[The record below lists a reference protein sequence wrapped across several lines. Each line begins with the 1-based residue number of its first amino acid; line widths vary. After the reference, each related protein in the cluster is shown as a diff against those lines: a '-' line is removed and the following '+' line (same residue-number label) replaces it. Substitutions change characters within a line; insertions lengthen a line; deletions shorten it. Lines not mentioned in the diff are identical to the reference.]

1 MIRRVVV
8 CEALVPFVTGGA
20 ELLVRSLIKHLS
32 KHGYET
38 ELVRIPF
45 KEYPKDEILPH
56 ATAWRLI
63 DLSESNG
70 RPIDLVIA
78 TKFPTYFVRHPH
90 KVAWVLHQCRSAY
103 ELCGTKFSDFTHTN
117 ADVGL
122 RDQIIN
128 LDRQMLSE
136 CRRLFTNAQNTANR
150 MKKFNGLDATPL
162 YHPPPLADR
171 LLSGTHG
178 NYVIV
183 SGRLESI
190 KRVDLTL
197 EALPL
202 VDRKIKLIVTGDGSQ
217 RKSLERKAEEL
228 NLGDR
233 VTFTGQVSDEQ
244 LIKFYAEALAVIYM
258 PYDEDYG
265 YVTLEAFLA
274 HKPVITTD
282 DSGGVMEFVKDGV
295 NGIICD
301 PEPEAIATAVN
312 ELSAN
317 RNRATSYGDAGF
329 ERART
334 ITWDGVIE
342 KLVGE

>member
-1 MIRRVVV
+1 MIRRVAV
-8 CEALVPFVTGGA
+8 CEAHVPFVTGGA
-20 ELLVRSLIKHLS
+20 EFHVRAIVKHLS
-32 KHGYET
+32 EHGYEA

-70 RPIDLVIA
+70 QPIDLVIA

-103 ELCGTKFSDFTHTN
+103 ELCGTEFSDFKHTN

-122 RDQIIN
+122 RKQIIN

-136 CRRLFTNAQNTANR
+136 CHRLFTNAQNTANR
-150 MKKFNGLDATPL
+150 LKKFNGLDAIPL
-162 YHPPPLADR
+162 YHPPPLAGR
-171 LLSGTHG
+171 LLSGTSG
-178 NYVIV
+178 NYVLV
-183 SGRLESI
+183 SGRLETI
-190 KRVDLTL
+190 KRVDLAL
-197 EALPL
+197 EAVQF

-217 RKSLERKAEEL
+217 RKLLERKVEKL

-244 LIKFYAEALAVIYM
+244 LIKFYAEALAVIYT

-265 YVTLEAFLA
+265 YETLEAFLA
-274 HKPVITTD
+274 HKPVITTG
-282 DSGGVMEFVKDGV
+282 DSGGVIEFVKDGI

-301 PEPEAIATAVN
+301 PEPESIATAVN
-312 ELSAN
+312 ELSAD
-317 RNRATSYGDAGF
+317 RTRATSYGDAGF
-329 ERART
+329 ERAQA

>member
-1 MIRRVVV
+1 MIRRVAV
-8 CEALVPFVTGGA
+8 CEAHVPFVTGGA
-20 ELLVRSLIKHLS
+20 EFHVRAIVKHLS
-32 KHGYET
+32 EHGYEA

-70 RPIDLVIA
+70 QPIDLVIA
-78 TKFPTYFVRHPH
+78 TKFPTYFVRHPR

-103 ELCGTKFSDFTHTN
+103 ELCGTEFSDFKHTN
-117 ADVGL
+117 ADIGL
-122 RDQIIN
+122 RKQIIN
-128 LDRQMLSE
+128 PDRQMLSE
-136 CRRLFTNAQNTANR
+136 CHRLFTNAQNTANR
-150 MKKFNGLDATPL
+150 LKKFNGLDAIPL
-162 YHPPPLADR
+162 YHPPPLAGR
-171 LLSGTHG
+171 LLSGTSG
-178 NYVIV
+178 NYVLV
-183 SGRLESI
+183 SGRLETI
-190 KRVDLTL
+190 KRVDLAL
-197 EALPL
+197 EAVQF

-217 RKSLERKAEEL
+217 RKLLERKVEKL

-244 LIKFYAEALAVIYM
+244 LIKFYAEALAVIYT

-274 HKPVITTD
+274 HKPVITTG
-282 DSGGVMEFVKDGV
+282 DSGGVIEFVKDGI

-301 PEPEAIATAVN
+301 PEPESIATAVN
-312 ELSAN
+312 ELSAD
-317 RNRATSYGDAGF
+317 RTRATSYGDAGF
-329 ERART
+329 ERAQA

>member
-1 MIRRVVV
+1 MIRRVAV
-8 CEALVPFVTGGA
+8 CEAHVPFVTGGA
-20 ELLVRSLIKHLS
+20 EFHVRAIVKHLS
-32 KHGYET
+32 EHGYEA

-70 RPIDLVIA
+70 QPIDLVIA

-103 ELCGTKFSDFTHTN
+103 ELCGTEFSDFKHTN

-122 RDQIIN
+122 RKQIIN

-136 CRRLFTNAQNTANR
+136 CHRLFTNAQNTANR
-150 MKKFNGLDATPL
+150 LKKFNGLDAIPL
-162 YHPPPLADR
+162 YHPPPLAGR
-171 LLSGTHG
+171 LLSGTSG
-178 NYVIV
+178 NYVLV
-183 SGRLESI
+183 SGRLETI
-190 KRVDLTL
+190 KRVDLAL
-197 EALPL
+197 EAVQF

-217 RKSLERKAEEL
+217 RKLLERKVEKL

-244 LIKFYAEALAVIYM
+244 LIKFYAEALAVIYT

-274 HKPVITTD
+274 HKPVITTG
-282 DSGGVMEFVKDGV
+282 DSGGVIEFVKDGI

-301 PEPEAIATAVN
+301 PEPESIATAVN
-312 ELSAN
+312 ELSAD
-317 RNRATSYGDAGF
+317 RTRATSYGDAGF
-329 ERART
+329 ERAQA

>member
-1 MIRRVVV
+1 MIRTVVV
-8 CEALVPFVTGGA
+8 CEAQLPFVTGGA
-20 ELLVRSLIKHLS
+20 EFHVRSIVKHLS
-32 KHGYET
+32 EHGYET

-45 KEYPKDEILPH
+45 KEYPKDEVLPH

-90 KVAWVLHQCRSAY
+90 KVAWVLHQYRSAY
-103 ELCGTKFSDFTHTN
+103 ELCGTEFSDFEHTN

-122 RDQIIN
+122 REQIIN

-136 CRRLFTNAQNTANR
+136 CRRLFTNAKNTANR
-150 MKKFNGLDATPL
+150 LKKFNGLDATPL

-171 LLSGTHG
+171 LLSGTYS
-178 NYVIV
+178 NYVLV

-190 KRVDLTL
+190 KRVDLAL
-197 EALPL
+197 EALPF
-202 VDRKIKLIVTGDGSQ
+202 VDQKIKLIVTGDGSQ
-217 RKSLERKAEEL
+217 RKPLEKKVEEL

-244 LIKFYAEALAVIYM
+244 LIKFYAEALAVIYA

-274 HKPVITTD
+274 HRPVITTD
-282 DSGGVMEFVKDGV
+282 DSGGVIEFVKNGV

-301 PEPEAIATAVN
+301 PQPEAIATAVN
-312 ELSAN
+312 ALSAD
-317 RNRATSYGDAGF
+317 RNRAASYGDAGF